1 MNKLIRIIAVITFFC
16 VFSCKVVSKD
26 FFCFGTEEYKQKE
39 KKNRIN
45 TDEAADLFAKY
56 FFEKHPE
63 KNKIKVNLN
72 INKLQNLQNLNFL
85 FKFRKSFLGYNSI
98 YNKLIIINI
107 QKISPEAIRKV
118 QNIIFQKFKSNIF
131 KVYSIENQLF

>member
-1 MNKLIRIIAVITFFC
+1 MQYYL
-16 VFSCKVVSKD
+16 
-26 FFCFGTEEYKQKE
+26 
-39 KKNRIN
+39 
-45 TDEAADLFAKY
+45 
-56 FFEKHPE
+56 
-63 KNKIKVNLN
+63 
-72 INKLQNLQNLNFL
+72 L

-107 QKISPEAIRKV
+107 QKTFPEAIRKV